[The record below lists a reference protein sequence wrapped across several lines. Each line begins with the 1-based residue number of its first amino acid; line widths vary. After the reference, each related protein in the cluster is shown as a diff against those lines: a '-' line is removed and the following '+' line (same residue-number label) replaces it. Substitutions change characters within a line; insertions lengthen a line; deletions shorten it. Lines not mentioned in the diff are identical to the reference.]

1 MDGNMYPPI
10 KFLDNSTNEYVNFKS
25 FNSDYL
31 QWLFNK
37 QGASAF
43 YAKFVRDEIVNTIN
57 SLKDEYCITNQDEI
71 QQLEFYVSRL
81 NNVFISVH
89 HPPTPNISNKI
100 DPFHFEDEELSLKFR
115 ERSREYDLF
124 GSQTNHYFDLHSDKE
139 E

>member
-37 QGASAF
+37 QGASSF
-43 YAKFVRDEIVNTIN
+43 YTNFVNDEINNVIN
-57 SLKDEYCITNQDEI
+57 SFKDEYNIINHNDVNQ
-71 QQLEFYVSRL
+71 LTFYI
-81 NNVFISVH
+81 NNLHKVFLVTH
-89 HPPTPNISNKI
+89 HPPTPSISNKI
-100 DPFHFEDEELSLKFR
+100 DPFNFEDDDLKLKFR
-115 ERSREYDLF
+115 ERSREFDLF
-124 GSQTNHYFDLHSDKE
+124 GTDVNNYFDLHSDKE